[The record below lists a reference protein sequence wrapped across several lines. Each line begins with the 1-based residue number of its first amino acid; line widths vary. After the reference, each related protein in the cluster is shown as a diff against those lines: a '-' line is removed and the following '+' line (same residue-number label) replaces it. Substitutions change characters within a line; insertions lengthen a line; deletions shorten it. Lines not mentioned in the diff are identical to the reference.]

1 MLDRGEYARFERARC
16 AAQRQGAELAV
27 NELFQLLRRNPL
39 LGEAGLD
46 SFGTMQVIVF
56 LEEEYG
62 IQVPEDQFEINDF
75 ATVSTIAGWALPL
88 INARR

>member
-1 MLDRGEYARFERARC
+1 MELVTFEKALIEELGVILDSP
-16 AAQRQGAELAV
+16 V
-27 NELFQLLRRNPL
+27 DVDTDL

-56 LEEEYG
+56 LEEQYG
-62 IQVPEDQFEINDF
+62 IQVPEDQFEISDF